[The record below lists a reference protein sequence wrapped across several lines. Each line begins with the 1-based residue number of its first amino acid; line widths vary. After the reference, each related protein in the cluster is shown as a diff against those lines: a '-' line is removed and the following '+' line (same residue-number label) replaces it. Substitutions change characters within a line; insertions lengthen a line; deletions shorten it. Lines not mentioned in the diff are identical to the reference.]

1 MQSIE
6 KAKVINPLVY
16 DGFQMKRFSENQ
28 HLTILNDLKMS
39 APEQGRQ
46 SPDPETQ
53 KGSQIDA
60 PSNAHGVNEGSD
72 NKEDSKKQLD
82 VCL

>member
-1 MQSIE
+1 
-6 KAKVINPLVY
+6 
-16 DGFQMKRFSENQ
+16 
-28 HLTILNDLKMS
+28 MS